1 MGRLGARCGCC
12 TDTFSAREPSWALTA
27 RDMNGKAMNSSYWL
41 RPGARGAV
49 AIALA
54 LGAAAAD
61 ARPCYDGERY
71 RPRYGDAEDCHFFAQ
86 EQAYRYA
93 PPGAGGL
100 RSAARGAV
108 GGAVFG
114 GVVGG
119 GRAARRGALVGGAL
133 GAVAN
138 GARNEAD
145 RDYAYRHAYDD
156 CMRGYRR

>member
-1 MGRLGARCGCC
+1 
-12 TDTFSAREPSWALTA
+12 
-27 RDMNGKAMNSSYWL
+27 MNSSYWL

-61 ARPCYDGERY
+61 AQPRYDGDRY

-93 PPGAGGL
+93 PPGAGG
-100 RSAARGAV
+100 
-108 GGAVFG
+108 
-114 GVVGG
+114 
-119 GRAARRGALVGGAL
+119 AL
-133 GAVAN
+133 GVVAN